1 MDMKLYILRHGET
14 DLNVQG
20 RLQGWLD
27 APLNENGVRAAAE
40 TGRAL
45 REIRFDRAISSPL
58 RRALETARLILAE
71 NAGQPPV
78 ETDGRLREISF
89 GDWEGLGCMPGNYEV
104 PKEIIMDFFYDPMR
118 YRGTPGGETI
128 EDVCVRTADFLRE
141 LTSDPGNDGKTILIS
156 THGCAMRALLRPVY
170 ESREGAAY
178 TFWQERR
185 PPNCAVNILRV
196 SDGGMTLEA
205 EDRVYYD
212 ESLVIP

>member
-89 GDWEGLGCMPGNYEV
+89 
-104 PKEIIMDFFYDPMR
+104 
-118 YRGTPGGETI
+118 
-128 EDVCVRTADFLRE
+128 
-141 LTSDPGNDGKTILIS
+141 
-156 THGCAMRALLRPVY
+156 
-170 ESREGAAY
+170 
-178 TFWQERR
+178 
-185 PPNCAVNILRV
+185 
-196 SDGGMTLEA
+196 
-205 EDRVYYD
+205 
-212 ESLVIP
+212 

>member
-104 PKEIIMDFFYDPMR
+104 PREIIMDFFYDPMR

-128 EDVCVRTADFLRE
+128 PRMRHAGAAAAGLRIPGGGGIHVLAGKKAAQLRGE
-141 LTSDPGNDGKTILIS
+141 HPPGVGRSYDPGG
-156 THGCAMRALLRPVY
+156 GGPGVLRREPGDPVK
-170 ESREGAAY
+170 
-178 TFWQERR
+178 
-185 PPNCAVNILRV
+185 
-196 SDGGMTLEA
+196 
-205 EDRVYYD
+205 
-212 ESLVIP
+212 

>member
-58 RRALETARLILAE
+58 RRAVETARLILAE
-71 NAGQPPV
+71 NASQPPV

-104 PKEIIMDFFYDPMR
+104 PKEIILDFFYDPMR

-128 EDVCVRTADFLRE
+128 EDV
-141 LTSDPGNDGKTILIS
+141 
-156 THGCAMRALLRPVY
+156 CAMRALLRPVY